1 MFDNVAI
8 ISTSIN
14 ARPKDYAAWA
24 KQGVLIVAG
33 DLNSPPELR
42 QYVEEIGGVYLG
54 VEDQERYPFS
64 DALGWCC
71 IQRRNVA
78 VMYAYENTTY
88 DFILTVDDDNT
99 PATDDFVEV
108 HAGYVSGELEA
119 KDSVVIAKNRWI
131 NTGDFL
137 EPPTW
142 QRGTPYGF
150 NTQLSDVEMI
160 PWEVDVVVSQAQAV
174 GAPDCDAVTRITI
187 DPDVIGIKR
196 SAIIGSGS
204 RCIFNSQATMWR
216 REWAPLLA
224 CLPYVG
230 RYDDVIASVIAQA
243 VMQTRNAFVRVGGPA
258 AVQVRNDHDLTKDL
272 KGERWGMM
280 HLPLI
285 DAELERAVSTTP
297 AEMFMAEELYDTY
310 ERFTRHLAGKELLP
324 DETLRFMNAW
334 AWTWRQ
340 AAKSQLE

>member
-14 ARPKDYAAWA
+14 KEPKDYAAWA

-42 QYVEEIGGVYLG
+42 QYVEGLGGVYLG

-64 DALGWCC
+64 DALGWRC
-71 IQRRNVA
+71 IQRRNAA
-78 VMYAYENTTY
+78 VMYAFENTTY

-99 PATDDFVEV
+99 PATEDFVEV
-108 HAGYVSGELEA
+108 HAGYVNGELDA
-119 KDSVVIAKNRWI
+119 NDAVVFSKSRWV
-131 NTGDFL
+131 NTGAFL
-137 EPPTW
+137 DPPTW

-150 NTQLSDVEMI
+150 DTTLSDVEI
-160 PWEVDVVVSQAQAV
+160 VPWDIDVVVSQAQAI
-174 GAPDCDAVTRITI
+174 GSPDCDAVTRIVT
-187 DPDVIGIKR
+187 DPDVVGIQR
-196 SAIIGSGS
+196 SVIVGSTS

-243 VMQTRNAFVRVGGPA
+243 VMESRNAYARVGGPA
-258 AVQVRNDHDLTKDL
+258 AVQVRNDHDLMKDL

-280 HLPLI
+280 NLPLI
-285 DAELERAVSTTP
+285 DAELKRAVATTP
-297 AEMFMAEELYDTY
+297 IETFHEEELYDTY
-310 ERFTRHLAGKELLP
+310 ERFTRHLVGKELLP
-324 DETLRFMNAW
+324 DQTVRFMNAW
-334 AWTWRQ
+334 SWTWRTI
-340 AAKSQLE
+340 ARNTVE